1 MQGCQPISTTAIFKY
16 SIRFTQGVNLVHP
29 RLAELIDILDIEQV
43 EANLFRGHHPKGR
56 SGRLYGGQIMAQ
68 ALMAAGRTVDSDRPP
83 HSLHG
88 YFMRPGDARVP
99 VVFSVDRIRDG
110 RSFTTRR
117 IAVIQH
123 GKAIFSMD
131 ASFQLEEEGLS
142 HQSEMPNL
150 VPPTDE
156 MITDAM
162 REDRFITHL
171 AEYKAVMENKPLSPY
186 QHSWFRA
193 NGTIPSEDR
202 LLHAALLTY
211 QSDDA
216 LLSTSR
222 LPHRGNFERKDMQ
235 SASLDH
241 AMWFH
246 GPVRVDQWLL
256 YALDAPQS
264 SAARGY
270 NRGMMFTADG
280 VLVASTMQ
288 ESLMRWHNPNRAVS

>member
-1 MQGCQPISTTAIFKY
+1 MHA
-16 SIRFTQGVNLVHP
+16 
-29 RLAELIDILDIEQV
+29 RLAELIEILDIEQI
-43 EANLFRGHHPKGR
+43 EDNLFRGYHPKGR
-56 SGRLYGGQIMAQ
+56 TGRLYGGQIMAQ
-68 ALMAAGRTVDSDRPP
+68 ALIAAGRTVESDRPP

-88 YFMRPGDARVP
+88 YFLRPGDARVP
-99 VVFSVDRIRDG
+99 VVISVDRIRDG

-117 IAVIQH
+117 MTVIQH

-131 ASFQLEEEGLS
+131 ASFHVEESGLS
-142 HQSEMPNL
+142 HQAQMPEL
-150 VPPTDE
+150 APPPDSV
-156 MITDAM
+156 ITDAM
-162 REDRFITHL
+162 KQDRFVTYMN
-171 AEYKAVMENKPLSPY
+171 EYKAIMENKPLPPA
-186 QHSWFRA
+186 QHSWFKA
-193 NGTIPSEDR
+193 NGTIPSDDR

-246 GPVRVDQWLL
+246 APERVDQWLL

-270 NRGMMFTADG
+270 NRGLMYTVEG
-280 VLVASTMQ
+280 VLVATTMQ
-288 ESLMRWHNPNRAVS
+288 ESLMRWHNPAATPV